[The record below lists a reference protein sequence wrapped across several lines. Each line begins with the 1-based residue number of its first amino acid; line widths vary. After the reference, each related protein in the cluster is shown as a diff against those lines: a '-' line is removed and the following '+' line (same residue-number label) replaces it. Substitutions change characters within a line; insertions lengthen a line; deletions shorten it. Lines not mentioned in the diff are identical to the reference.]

1 MFKPREAV
9 LHTKEYH
16 PPLGG
21 RIGLRMDFNENTAG
35 CSPRVLQKLREIDSE
50 LLAKYPE
57 RESVEASVAEYLGL
71 AANQVLLT
79 NGVDEGIHLLCQTY
93 IDPGDEALIAVPTF
107 SMYEVYASAAAAKVI
122 TVQCAGGAPR
132 SADPRSGAANVGL
145 SSDVTTTNV
154 GAAPF
159 PFRGGCAE
167 DFTYPLDRV
176 LAAITPRTRFIAV
189 ATPNNPTGTVVSEDA
204 IIALCQAAP
213 QAAVLI
219 DEAYFDFYGKTV
231 LPLIGKYPNLF
242 VSRTFSKAHGL
253 AGLRAGVLAGT
264 AEQMRMVRRVS
275 SPYNVNAVALAL
287 LPEALADREYMNTYV
302 AEVKR
307 GRERLQREFE
317 SLGIKCWPSEANF
330 VLAYFGEMRKEFV
343 AAMKQRGILVRDR
356 NSDPGCAGCVRITA
370 GSEVQMDIVIEALR
384 RSVEDIRAKA
394 EVAK

>member
-1 MFKPREAV
+1 MLKPRVAV
-9 LHTKEYH
+9 LNTKEYH

-21 RIGLRMDFNENTAG
+21 RSGMRMDFNENTSG
-35 CSPRVLQKLREIDSE
+35 CSARVLQKLRTIDSE

-57 RESVEASVAEYLGL
+57 RESVEGSVAKYLGL
-71 AANQVLLT
+71 DADQVLLT

-107 SMYEVYASAAAAKVI
+107 SMYEVYASAAAAKVV
-122 TVQCAGGAPR
+122 TVQFDGGTDGAPR

-145 SSDVTTTNV
+145 CS
-154 GAAPF
+154 
-159 PFRGGCAE
+159 
-167 DFTYPLDRV
+167 DFTYPLGRA

-204 IIALCQAAP
+204 IVALCEAAP
-213 QAAVLI
+213 NAAVLI

-231 LPLIGKYPNLF
+231 LPLIGRYPNLF

-253 AGLRAGVLAGT
+253 AGLRAGVLAGN

-275 SPYNVNAVALAL
+275 SPYNVNAVALSL
-287 LPEALADREYMNTYV
+287 LPEALADREYMTNYV
-302 AEVKR
+302 AQVKR

-317 SLGIKCWPSEANF
+317 ALGIRCWPSEANF

-343 AAMKQRGILVRDR
+343 AAMKSHGILVRDR

-370 GSEVQMDIVIEALR
+370 GTDVQMDIVIEALR
-384 RSVEDIRAKA
+384 RSVEEIRAKA
-394 EVAK
+394 EVAR